1 MCVGLPLREPLTE
14 PLAEGDAQRLEKGLG
29 LSREV
34 YGHLSEVRS
43 TGYLGG
49 KA

>member
-1 MCVGLPLREPLTE
+1 MCFGLPLRETLRE
-14 PLAEGDAQRLEKGLG
+14 PLAEGGTQVLEKGLG